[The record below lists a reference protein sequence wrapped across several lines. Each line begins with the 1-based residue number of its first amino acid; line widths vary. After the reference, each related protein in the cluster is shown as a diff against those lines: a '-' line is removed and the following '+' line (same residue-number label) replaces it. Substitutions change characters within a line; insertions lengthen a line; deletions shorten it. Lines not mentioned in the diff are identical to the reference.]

1 MDAAAPRPPDA
12 LFLQFQEAV
21 AGRYSLEREL
31 GRGGMGVVYLAR
43 EVRLDRPVAIKL
55 LPPRLA
61 RDPALRERFLREAR
75 TAAKL
80 SHPHI
85 VPIHAVDEAREFV
98 FFAMA
103 YVDGETLTDRVRR
116 RGPVSPP
123 EATRI
128 LREVAWA
135 LGYAHA
141 QGVVH
146 RDVKPDNI
154 LLEAGTGRA
163 LVADFGIAAIVRE
176 ASGVDGGPVAGTP
189 EFMSPEQALGE
200 TVDGRSDLYALGAV
214 GYFAVSARFPFHAA
228 TPTEV
233 LAKQI
238 TEAPQPL
245 AAVADGV
252 PRRLGQVIE
261 QCLEK
266 ERDARPESAAAV
278 ADRLG
283 VALEQRR
290 ELPVALRVFVK
301 RGSRLS
307 GAGTALYLAFGLPFL
322 LFVAF
327 GLAPPGLEGTFV
339 FTAFVK
345 GLTIVP
351 FAVLVWRARRLL
363 ASGFDHQDLGPAFR
377 RELEQG
383 HEERLF
389 EYGRTRPLLER
400 IMGALTALSAA
411 GGAVSALILGL
422 FPSSWTSVGSW
433 LSPLFAIS
441 MFGLGVCGLSWVYL
455 LNRRVDLDTRI
466 WSWLWTGRV
475 GKLLFRLARLLV
487 PARALPAAATHRA
500 TELALGLAAEK
511 LFDQLPRETRRHL
524 RDLPATVHRLE
535 ADAQRMRTRLEQ
547 LNDAIGFDGREGD
560 GGRGTGD
567 GAARDRRDAM
577 LADLRAERDAVQ
589 RRLGDVVAALEAIRL
604 NLLKLHA
611 GSSTV
616 QSLTTDL
623 GLAREVSQE
632 IDRVLAAGG
641 EVEAALRPTP
651 P

>member
-1 MDAAAPRPPDA
+1 MTADRPVDP
-12 LFLQFQEAV
+12 LFLQFQAAV

-61 RDPALRERFLREAR
+61 GEPTLRDRFQREAR

-85 VPIHAVDEAREFV
+85 VPIYAVDEAGDFV

-103 YVDGETLTDRVRR
+103 YVDGETLTERVRR
-116 RGPVSPP
+116 RGPVPP
-123 EATRI
+123 SDATRI

-163 LVADFGIAAIVRE
+163 LVADFGIAAVVRE
-176 ASGVDGGPVAGTP
+176 ASGIDGGAVAGTP

-214 GYFAVSARFPFHAA
+214 GYFAVSGRFPFHAD

-245 AAVADGV
+245 ATVADGV
-252 PRRLGQVIE
+252 PRRLGQLIE
-261 QCLEK
+261 QCLAK
-266 ERDARPESAAAV
+266 EREARPDSAAAV
-278 ADRLG
+278 AERLG

-301 RGSRLS
+301 RGARLS
-307 GAGTALYLAFGLPFL
+307 GAGSFLYLSFGLPL
-322 LFVAF
+322 LVFSAAAF
-327 GLAPPGLEGTFV
+327 APRGLEGLFGL
-339 FTAFVK
+339 TAFVK
-345 GLTIVP
+345 CITVVP
-351 FAVLVWRARRLL
+351 FVVLVARARRVLV
-363 ASGFDHQDLGPAFR
+363 SGFDHQDLGAAFR

-383 HEERLF
+383 QEERLF

-400 IMGALTALSAA
+400 IMAILTAAGLAA
-411 GGAVSALILGL
+411 GAASALVMGL
-422 FPSSWTSVGSW
+422 APSWWTSIGSW
-433 LSPLFAIS
+433 VGAAFGIS
-441 MFGLGVCGLSWVYL
+441 MFGASVGGISWAYL
-455 LNRRVDLDTRI
+455 LNRRVDLDTRV
-466 WSWLWTGRV
+466 WAWLWTGRV
-475 GKLLFRLARLLV
+475 GKLLFRVARPFV
-487 PARALPAAATHRA
+487 RARSLPAATTHRA

-511 LFDQLPRETRRHL
+511 LFDQLPRDTRRRL
-524 RDLPATVHRLE
+524 RELPATVHRLE
-535 ADAQRMRTRLEQ
+535 ADAQRMRARLEQ
-547 LNDAIGFDGREGD
+547 LNEAIGFDGADRAA
-560 GGRGTGD
+560 GRGTGD
-567 GAARDRRDAM
+567 GGVADRRDTM

-589 RRLGDVVAALEAIRL
+589 RRLGDAVAALEAIRL

-623 GLAREVSQE
+623 GLARDVSQE
-632 IDRVLAAGG
+632 IDRLLAAGK
-641 EVEAALRPTP
+641 EVEAALGPTP